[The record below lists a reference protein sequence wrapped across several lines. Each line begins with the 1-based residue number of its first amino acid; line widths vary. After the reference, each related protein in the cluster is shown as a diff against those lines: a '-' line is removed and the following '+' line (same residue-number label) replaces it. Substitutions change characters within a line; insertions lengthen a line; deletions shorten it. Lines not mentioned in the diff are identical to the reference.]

1 MLNLS
6 GGGALRVKCCG
17 APMARCNISDACAA
31 RTSSRRVP
39 RLINLRKRV
48 TDLKALDRDSIRSG

>member
-1 MLNLS
+1 
-6 GGGALRVKCCG
+6 
-17 APMARCNISDACAA
+17 MARCNINGARAT

-48 TDLKALDRDSIRSG
+48 TDLKALDRDSIRIG